1 MGKAIGIPDVRVVA
15 SAHVVAFAEPDVG
28 IRAGEG
34 RITTTSSSGAS
45 RVYLES
51 SGALNGL
58 DSGGGCCE
66 GNPGRGITG
75 GRVGLRS
82 GVGSVG
88 DPASRKLPPP

>member
-1 MGKAIGIPDVRVVA
+1 MGIPDVRAVA

-34 RITTTSSSGAS
+34 RIMTTSSSGAS

-51 SGALNGL
+51 SGALNGF
-58 DSGGGCCE
+58 DSGGGCCD
-66 GNPGRGITG
+66 GNPDRGITG